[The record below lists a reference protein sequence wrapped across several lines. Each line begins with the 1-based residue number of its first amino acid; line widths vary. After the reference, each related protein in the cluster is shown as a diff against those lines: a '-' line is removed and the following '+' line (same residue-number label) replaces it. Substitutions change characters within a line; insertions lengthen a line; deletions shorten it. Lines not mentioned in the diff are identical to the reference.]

1 MVEQEYLEEL
11 KRAVLELEGHANM
24 FSFEDL
30 ENYAKGHGIPEKE
43 VDGLIHELIAEE
55 YIHKIHGTELYS
67 RTVHKD
73 YSQAAEK
80 QPL

>member
-43 VDGLIHELIAEE
+43 VDVPR
-55 YIHKIHGTELYS
+55 
-67 RTVHKD
+67 RT
-73 YSQAAEK
+73 A
-80 QPL
+80 